1 MFTGLIEALG
11 TVEKLIPEPH
21 GLRLVVQS
29 SIFQQS
35 TESGQ
40 FGGSGAKVAIGDS
53 IAINGCCLTAVALNG
68 NLVDFQAGEETLR
81 KTNLGDLQEGS
92 RVNLERSLR
101 VGDRM
106 GGHFVTG
113 HIDGLGKIR
122 KIEQQGEWAYYYFD
136 VPPHLISHLASKGSI
151 AVDGISLTVVDVDQ
165 TGFSV
170 ALIPHTLQAT
180 TLGSRKVG
188 DSINLETD
196 VLAKYVARQLGVSH
210 D

>member
-11 TVEKLIPEPH
+11 TIEKLIAEPPS
-21 GLRLVVQS
+21 LRLVVRS
-29 SIFQQS
+29 PLFQQ
-35 TESGQ
+35 TAETGK
-40 FGGSGAKVAIGDS
+40 FGGSSESIAIGDS

-68 NLVDFQAGEETLR
+68 DLVDFQAGEETLR
-81 KTNLGDLQEGS
+81 KTNLGLLREGS
-92 RVNLERSLR
+92 VVNLERSLR

-113 HIDGLGKIR
+113 HIDGAGKIR

-136 VPPHLISHLASKGSI
+136 VPQHLIAHLASKGSI

-165 TGFSV
+165 DGFSV

-196 VLAKYVARQLGVSH
+196 ILAKYVARQLESR
-210 D
+210 